1 VVVWEVDWL
10 REYVFITG
18 SGGARWA
25 TTLRYFSWAYEW
37 VRNYEG
43 KQAVSMWGAEE
54 YRQAASQ
61 ATDRRTR
68 EALAEEAERIE
79 RREQVEPGS
88 TSIRITIEVP
98 RERGGASS

>member
-1 VVVWEVDWL
+1 
-10 REYVFITG
+10 
-18 SGGARWA
+18 
-25 TTLRYFSWAYEW
+25 
-37 VRNYEG
+37 
-43 KQAVSMWGAEE
+43 MWGAEE